1 MMKKVLLLSLI
12 VLISLIATPFSNV
25 FAQLP
30 KQLSWQGFVRDN
42 NNAALN
48 QSVPMTFAI
57 YEQEFGGSPIW
68 LEVQEVSAINGYVN
82 VYLGK
87 QNPLNLPFDKQYWLQ
102 ITVGNGNPMPRTALT
117 PVPYALKALNAPPDG
132 PAGGDLTGDY
142 PNPSIRD
149 GAVTQAKLDPNVQ
162 AFPRG
167 PAGGDLD
174 GSYPNPTIKPSAVI
188 RNITPGSITQDKL
201 APNVTVPPS
210 GPASGDL
217 TGVYPDP
224 LIAPG
229 AVKTDRIFNG
239 AVTTI
244 KLADGAVTT
253 AKIADLSV
261 TNGKLAPNS
270 VTTDK
275 IVNGTILLEDLNTE
289 VHDWFVNW
297 GDSAGGDLYGTYHNP
312 QVGGLRNVPINAT
325 PATNGQV
332 YMYDGN
338 TNQWV
343 ATTLAQD
350 VVGAFNNNQVRRF
363 WNIPLS
369 AQPTQTGQ
377 AYIYDGVLNQWAPG
391 GATLGDV
398 QGLFNDLQIQPST
411 VGVPELFATKVSG
424 VPTGKPNSTA
434 WNGSFLYYAYDATAP
449 ERLTYSAPAVDQT
462 SPVWD
467 AVNQTFVWGTPVVNV
482 RAPSLQGTGS
492 VADPIH
498 INRSAA
504 FVPADGA
511 VLYFDGTPGVGE
523 WQASKV
529 KPNNLH
535 TTNTANISTDG
546 YVLTWN
552 NTTGAMEWSVPA
564 ATVITSMP
572 VVGNGSAAQPV
583 TLSTDATFVAPDDVL
598 LFDGTAWD
606 GSKLTTAN
614 FFPAS
619 TDLEVIGAPNAIWPG
634 QVLGV
639 DDVTGTTVV
648 WKDPATT
655 DNNTLEGTGVP
666 SNPLQV
672 KAAGITGY
680 HIANQTILPQNI
692 APGPNGKAL
701 VSSGGAVVWGT
712 PQIFT
717 ASPIVGDG
725 SSAATAIT
733 LNKSGVG
740 ANDLYY
746 FDGTD
751 WVPGKIAT
759 AMIVDGAVT
768 SQKIADG
775 TIVTADLA
783 DGAVNSAKI
792 LDNSVTTDD
801 ITDGTIATVDIAN
814 NAVTTQKI
822 APSANINQFLVT
834 DNLGNSNW
842 AAFNKSS
849 KFSGDGVTSPL
860 DIAAGAITSTELADG
875 AVTSAKIAN
884 GTILNEDLAANSV
897 NSSNIV
903 DGSIVDADVNSA
915 AAIAGTKID
924 PNFGSQN
931 VATTGT
937 LAAGATTITGNLT
950 LNGNV
955 LGANNIVL
963 DGDAAGGDL
972 AGTYPNPT
980 IAPGAVDLTN
990 LAPGTTNGQIIW
1002 WDNVATAWQ
1011 LSGTTAPTDGQVL
1024 KWAAVPGQVEWAQ
1037 DGLTIPWAYSNAH
1050 TTTMFSLENTA
1061 AAAGTIINANMN
1073 TGDGTG
1079 GVPMVTFD
1087 GGNTGEA
1094 TVSITRTAQTG
1105 VGNGA
1110 LNVTT
1115 NFDQLNANSGA
1126 VNIVQTVVNVDPYN
1140 TWGLMVTNTVA
1151 TTPAAT
1157 PNTLIHRAGW
1167 FASDVD
1173 KGNGVGLDV
1182 SSINGTQNIGVL
1194 AQVNTTAFPSLVAG
1208 ADVGA
1213 YINNPGGTT
1222 LDWGAAIYAA
1232 GAGEGA
1238 YIQSGTGR
1246 AVNAFNNSTTN
1257 PTIQTINGA
1266 SGSALWA
1273 ISSPANGTTDN
1284 NYVAVVRNNSG
1295 SNGRT
1300 MLIEGYTNAGGAI
1313 PALDNN
1319 GATFTDANDA
1329 VVVIRNTNATL
1340 ANSSNLLALKT
1351 YGSIQANSSI
1361 AGNTI
1366 VGFNDIYVGDP
1377 NGIYQQFTPPGAAG
1391 DPVEVNGMP
1400 GFDGRM
1406 KINGTLDIF
1415 PPPIPGPTDS
1425 RWEFRVVGD
1434 AQIDGVLNAGL
1445 IFGSLAL
1452 PQDNI
1457 FLGDNTNTADKV
1469 VLPSGDV
1476 LNDVLITWQ
1485 SAGNGRAQVRSVRP
1499 AAGTSIITAINDAG
1513 TVGTINLNRIQ
1524 TGAADQFLV
1533 NNAGTNVWQALNINA
1548 TLTGNGVG
1556 TALGINLANPNTWT
1570 GTQTFSAAGNGI
1582 VVTTNA
1588 QFDGDVTLGNAN
1600 TDNVVFNADV
1610 NSNIIPNTDNVFD
1623 LGSGAQR
1630 WHDIFYGG
1638 TLAGGAASFSSLT
1651 VTGTSDL
1658 QGQIINSTA
1667 NNGGAVYV
1675 NDLFTATGPVVHQ
1688 STTDLQQSVFNSTAN
1703 NGGAVHVNDLL
1714 TVVGATDLQSTLNV
1728 TGVATFQSTIDAQQ
1742 SITNSTGN
1750 NGGAVHINDAFTV
1763 AAFPTTL
1770 NGSLT
1775 VVGTSD
1781 LQQSISNTTGN
1792 NGGAVYV
1799 NDLFTVVNATT
1810 LQGTLDAQQAIS
1822 NSTANNGGAVYV
1834 NDLFTVVNATT
1845 LQGTLDAQQ
1854 AISNST
1860 ANNGGNVYVND
1871 GFQVTG
1877 AALFDGDV
1885 TLGNANTDN
1894 VVFTADVNSNIIPN
1908 TDNTYDLGS
1917 AAQRWRDIYWG
1928 GSLFGGD
1935 AVFNN
1940 LQVNNNTDLRGNIFN
1955 TSISTPATPL
1965 TFADDMIP
1973 SNNLAY
1979 DFGTAAN
1986 LWRSGNFGAL
1996 STYAAGGISVNNGG
2010 GIFVAAGG
2018 GISVQNGNIV
2028 AIAGSFSGSGTVRI
2042 NVNEPLQLNGT
2053 GYLKHNTATLPV
2065 GAAGDPQNFTVVN
2078 GNTTLSNGTSG
2089 ASNTLTVI
2097 SNGANSTGI
2106 NASSSNAINN
2116 GFATIYGGKNSG
2128 GDGAA
2133 GWFEDLGSGN
2143 GSILFATNDA
2153 GSPSTNRYVAEF
2165 RSDDGTDNATLF
2177 VTNNNGEDLTN
2188 PPTAVSQAM
2197 AVDVNEGAVKLSYTT
2212 AANLTELSQRGNAV
2226 VISYSGAANIA
2237 AGNLPPGVDGQILY
2251 IHVQNAV
2258 TVLGTAY
2265 AANTVAALVYANGA
2279 WRLVQ

>member
-42 NNAALN
+42 NNAVLN

-68 LEVQEVSAINGYVN
+68 LEVQEVSAVNGYVN

-244 KLADGAVTT
+244 KLADGSVTT

-261 TNGKLAPNS
+261 TNNKLAPNS

-297 GDSAGGDLYGTYHNP
+297 GDPAGGDLYGTYHNP

-332 YMYDGN
+332 YMYDSN

-350 VVGAFNNNQVRRF
+350 VVGPFNNNQVRRL

-369 AQPTQTGQ
+369 AVPTQTGQ
-377 AYIYDGVLNQWAPG
+377 AYIYNATLNNWQPG

-398 QGLFNDLQIQPST
+398 QGLFNNLQIQPNT
-411 VGVPELFATKVSG
+411 VGVPELFATKVTG
-424 VPTGKPNSTA
+424 VPTGKPNSSL
-434 WNGSFLYYAYDATAP
+434 WNGSFVYFAYDTTAP
-449 ERLTYSAPAVDQT
+449 ERLTYSAPAQDKT

-467 AVNQTFVWGTPVVNV
+467 ATNQTF
-482 RAPSLQGTGS
+482 
-492 VADPIH
+492 
-498 INRSAA
+498 
-504 FVPADGA
+504 
-511 VLYFDGTPGVGE
+511 
-523 WQASKV
+523 
-529 KPNNLH
+529 
-535 TTNTANISTDG
+535 
-546 YVLTWN
+546 
-552 NTTGAMEWSVPA
+552 
-564 ATVITSMP
+564 
-572 VVGNGSAAQPV
+572 
-583 TLSTDATFVAPDDVL
+583 
-598 LFDGTAWD
+598 
-606 GSKLTTAN
+606 
-614 FFPAS
+614 
-619 TDLEVIGAPNAIWPG
+619 
-634 QVLGV
+634 
-639 DDVTGTTVV
+639 
-648 WKDPATT
+648 
-655 DNNTLEGTGVP
+655 
-666 SNPLQV
+666 
-672 KAAGITGY
+672 
-680 HIANQTILPQNI
+680 
-692 APGPNGKAL
+692 
-701 VSSGGAVVWGT
+701 VWGT

-717 ASPIVGDG
+717 ASPIVGNG

-733 LNKSGVG
+733 LNTSGVG

-746 FDGTD
+746 FNGTN

-759 AMIVDGAVT
+759 PMILDGAVT
-768 SQKIADG
+768 SQKILDG

-822 APSANINQFLVT
+822 APSTNINQFLVT

-842 AAFNKSS
+842 AAFNKTS
-849 KFSGDGVTSPL
+849 KFSGDGVNTPL
-860 DIAAGAITSTELADG
+860 DIAAGAITSTELADNS
-875 AVTSAKIAN
+875 VTSAKILD
-884 GTILNEDLAANSV
+884 GTIQNADLAANSV
-897 NSSNIV
+897 GSANII
-903 DGSIVDADVNSA
+903 DGSIVDADVDAA
-915 AAIAGTKID
+915 AAIAGTKIN
-924 PNFGSQN
+924 PNFGSQPIT
-931 VATTGT
+931 TTGT

-963 DGDAAGGDL
+963 DGDPAGGAL

-980 IAPGAVDLTN
+980 IAPGAVTLTN
-990 LAPGTTNGQIIW
+990 LAPGTTNGQVMW
-1002 WDNVATAWQ
+1002 WNNVGTTWQ
-1011 LSGTTAPTDGQVL
+1011 LSGTTAPNDEQVL
-1024 KWAAVPGQVEWAQ
+1024 KWSAVPGQIEWAN
-1037 DGLTIPWAYSNAH
+1037 DGLTIPFIYSKAH

-1087 GGNTGEA
+1087 GGNTGQA

-1115 NFDQLNANSGA
+1115 EFNQLNANSGA
-1126 VNIVQTVVNVDPYN
+1126 VNIVQTVDNVDPYN
-1140 TWGLMVTNTVA
+1140 TWGLMATNTVIN
-1151 TTPAAT
+1151 TPAAT

-1167 FASDVD
+1167 FAADVD
-1173 KGNGVGLDV
+1173 KGNSIGIDV
-1182 SSINGTQNIGVL
+1182 SAINGTQNIGIL
-1194 AQVNTTAFPSLVAG
+1194 SQANTTTFPTLTSG
-1208 ADVGA
+1208 ADYGA
-1213 YINNPGGTT
+1213 YIRNLGGTT
-1222 LDWGAAIYAA
+1222 LDWGAGIFVDNAA
-1232 GAGEGA
+1232 EGLYVEA
-1238 YIQSGTGR
+1238 DNGR
-1246 AVNAFNNSTTN
+1246 AVNAFNSSTTN
-1257 PTIQTINGA
+1257 PTMQLNNGDQ
-1266 SGSALWA
+1266 GPALWA
-1273 ISSPANGTTDN
+1273 TSAPANGTNDI

-1295 SNGRT
+1295 GNGRS
-1300 MLIEGYTNAGGAI
+1300 MLIEGYTNAGVAI

-1319 GATFTDANDA
+1319 GVNFTDNNDA

-1377 NGIYQQFTPPGAAG
+1377 NGTYQKFNPPASPG
-1391 DPVEVNGMP
+1391 DPVVVSGMP

-1406 KINGTLDIF
+1406 WIKGTADIF
-1415 PPPIPGPTDS
+1415 PPPIPGPTNS
-1425 RWEFRVVGD
+1425 KWELRVIGD

-1452 PQDNI
+1452 PQNQI
-1457 FLGDNTNTADKV
+1457 FVGDNTNTADKV
-1469 VLPSGDV
+1469 TLPNNAN
-1476 LNDVLITWQ
+1476 NDVIMTWA
-1485 SAGNGRAQVRSVRP
+1485 SSGVANATVKSVRP
-1499 AAGTSIITAINDAG
+1499 QAGTTIVTAINDPG
-1513 TVGTINLNRIQ
+1513 TTGTINLNRIQ
-1524 TGAADQFLV
+1524 TGAANQFLV
-1533 NNAGTNVWQALNINA
+1533 NNAGNNVWQALNINT

-1556 TALGINLANPNTWT
+1556 TPLGINLANPNTWT

-1610 NSNIIPNTDNVFD
+1610 NSNIIPNINISFN
-1623 LGSGAQR
+1623 LGSPTQR
-1630 WHDIFYGG
+1630 WNNIYYGG
-1638 TLAGGAASFSSLT
+1638 SLVGGAASFSSLT
-1651 VTGTSDL
+1651 VTGQSDL
-1658 QGQIINSTA
+1658 QGQIVNTSG

-1675 NDLFTATGPVVHQ
+1675 NDLLTVVGVTALQSSLNVTGAVTHQNTTVHQ
-1688 STTDLQQSVFNSTAN
+1688 GTTDLQQSVFNSTAN

-1714 TVVGATDLQSTLNV
+1714 TVVGATALQSTLTV
-1728 TGVATFQSTIDAQQ
+1728 TGATQLNNTLNVVGASTFQNTIDAQQ
-1742 SITNSTGN
+1742 S
-1750 NGGAVHINDAFTV
+1750 
-1763 AAFPTTL
+1763 
-1770 NGSLT
+1770 
-1775 VVGTSD
+1775 
-1781 LQQSISNTTGN
+1781 
-1792 NGGAVYV
+1792 
-1799 NDLFTVVNATT
+1799 
-1810 LQGTLDAQQAIS
+1810 IS
-1822 NSTANNGGAVYV
+1822 NSTANNGGAVHV
-1834 NDLFTVVNATT
+1834 NDLLTVVGATALQST
-1845 LQGTLDAQQ
+1845 LTVTGATQLNNTLNVVGASTFQNTIDAQQ
-1854 AISNST
+1854 AISNT
-1860 ANNGGNVYVND
+1860 TGNNGGNVYVND
-1871 GFQVTG
+1871 NFQVTG
-1877 AALFDGDV
+1877 NTFLDGNV

-1894 VVFTADVNSNIIPN
+1894 ISVPGEFISHLIPDADNI
-1908 TDNTYDLGS
+1908 YDLGENVTPK
-1917 AAQRWRDIYWG
+1917 RWRNIYYSG
-1928 GSLFGGD
+1928 TLFGGD
-1935 AVFNN
+1935 GNFVN
-1940 LQVNNNTDLRGNIFN
+1940 LTVTN
-1955 TSISTPATPL
+1955 TSNLGDAIGDAVNLNGT
-1965 TFADDMIP
+1965 IQ
-1973 SNNLAY
+1973 NNLAGQSLIFA
-1979 DFGTAAN
+1979 DHLLPNVTNTFDIGA
-1986 LWRSGNFGAL
+1986 SGNTWRAGYFDGIN
-1996 STYAAGGISVNNGG
+1996 TYGAGGVTISNTGGLAITGSG
-2010 GIFVAAGG
+2010 GITVAT
-2018 GISVQNGNIV
+2018 GNIQ
-2028 AIAGSFSGSGTVRI
+2028 ATTGSFSGAGTVRI
-2042 NVNEPLQLNGT
+2042 ANNENLMLNGT
-2053 GYLKHNTATLPV
+2053 GYLKSSTSTVEV
-2065 GAAGDPQNFTVVN
+2065 GATGDPQNLRVN
-2078 GNTTLSNGTSG
+2078 RGNLIMSNGTANFSNGSSG
-2089 ASNTLTVI
+2089 NTNTLEVN
-2097 SNGANSTGI
+2097 SNGTNN
-2106 NASSSNAINN
+2106 NAIVAVSSNAIGNN
-2116 GFATIYGGKNSG
+2116 FATIYGGKASG

-2133 GWFEDLGSGN
+2133 GWFEDTGSGD
-2143 GSILFATNDA
+2143 GSILFASND
-2153 GSPSTNRYVAEF
+2153 GGTPSTNRYVAEF
-2165 RSDDGTDNATLF
+2165 RSDDGTDSPTLF
-2177 VTNNNGEDLTN
+2177 VTNRNGNT
-2188 PPTAVSQAM
+2188 TTQ
-2197 AVDVNEGAVKLSYTT
+2197 AVDIEQGSVKLSYET
-2212 AANLTELSQRGNAV
+2212 AANNTELSNRGYAAV
-2226 VISYSGAANIA
+2226 IYYTAIANTNPDFP
-2237 AGNLPPGVDGQILY
+2237 NLPPGVNGQILY
-2251 IHVQNAV
+2251 LVVENGQNSCF
-2258 TVLGTAY
+2258 GTRNILAGEVITFIY
-2265 AANTVAALVYANGA
+2265 AGGSWRIAAIN
-2279 WRLVQ
+2279 

>member
-42 NNAALN
+42 NAALN
-48 QSVPMTFAI
+48 QAVPMTFAI

-68 LEVQEVSAINGYVN
+68 LEVQEVSAVNGYVN

-174 GSYPNPTIKPSAVI
+174 GSYPNPTIKPSAVL

-297 GDSAGGDLYGTYHNP
+297 GDPAGGDLYGTYHNP

-332 YMYDGN
+332 YMYDSN

-350 VVGAFNNNQVRRF
+350 VVGAFNNNQVRRL

-398 QGLFNDLQIQPST
+398 QGLFNNLQIQPNT

-424 VPTGKPNSTA
+424 VPTGKPSSSA
-434 WNGSFLYYAYDATAP
+434 WNGSLLYYAYDATAP
-449 ERLTYSAPAVDQT
+449 ERLTYSAPAVDKT

-492 VADPIH
+492 ATDPIH

-511 VLYFDGTPGVGE
+511 VLYFNGTPGIGE
-523 WQASKV
+523 WQAQKIR
-529 KPNNLH
+529 PTNLH
-535 TTNTANISTDG
+535 TTNTANVSTDG

-564 ATVITSMP
+564 ATVVTSMP
-572 VVGNGSAAQPV
+572 VVGNGSASNPV
-583 TLSTDATFVAPDDVL
+583 TLSTSATFVAPDDVL

-666 SNPLQV
+666 SNPLQI
-672 KAAGITGY
+672 KAAGVTGF

-733 LNKSGVG
+733 LNKAGVG

-759 AMIVDGAVT
+759 AMIIDGAVT
-768 SQKIADG
+768 SQKIDDG

-792 LDNSVTTDD
+792 LDNSVTSDD

-814 NAVTTQKI
+814 DAVTTQKI

-842 AAFNKSS
+842 AAFNKTSA
-849 KFSGDGVTSPL
+849 FSGDGVNTPL
-860 DIAAGAITSTELADG
+860 DLNPISGDDIADGAITTAKLADG
-875 AVTSAKIAN
+875 AVTTVKIADNAVTDAKIAD
-884 GTILNEDLAANSV
+884 GTISMSKFA
-897 NSSNIV
+897 
-903 DGSIVDADVNSA
+903 
-915 AAIAGTKID
+915 
-924 PNFGSQN
+924 
-931 VATTGT
+931 
-937 LAAGATTITGNLT
+937 
-950 LNGNV
+950 NGN
-955 LGANNIVL
+955 
-963 DGDAAGGDL
+963 
-972 AGTYPNPT
+972 
-980 IAPGAVDLTN
+980 
-990 LAPGTTNGQIIW
+990 TNGQIMW
-1002 WDNVATAWQ
+1002 WNNVGSTWQ
-1011 LSGTTAPTDGQVL
+1011 LSGTTAPTDKQVL
-1024 KWAAVPGQVEWAQ
+1024 KWSAVPGQVEWAQ
-1037 DGLTIPWAYSNAH
+1037 DALTIPWLYSDAH

-1126 VNIVQTVVNVDPYN
+1126 VNIVQTVNNVDPYN

-1157 PNTLIHRAGW
+1157 PASLIHRAGW

-1173 KGNGVGLDV
+1173 KGRGVGLDV
-1182 SSINGTQNIGVL
+1182 SSINGTENIGVL

-1208 ADVGA
+1208 ADIGA
-1213 YINNPGGTT
+1213 YINNPGGTI

-1246 AVNAFNNSTTN
+1246 AVNAFNTSTTN

-1266 SGSALWA
+1266 AGSAFWA
-1273 ISSPANGTTDN
+1273 TSAPANGTTDN

-1295 SNGRT
+1295 TNGRT
-1300 MLIEGYTNAGGAI
+1300 MLIEGYTNDGGAI

-1319 GATFTDANDA
+1319 GVAFTDANDA
-1329 VVVIRNTNATL
+1329 VVVIRNNNATL

-1366 VGFNDIYVGDP
+1366 VGFNDIFVGDP

-1445 IFGSLAL
+1445 IFGTLAL
-1452 PQDNI
+1452 PQHNI
-1457 FLGDNTNTADKV
+1457 FVGDNTNAADKV
-1469 VLPSGDV
+1469 VLPAGDP
-1476 LNDVLITWQ
+1476 LNDVLITWV
-1485 SAGNGRAQVRSVRP
+1485 SSGNGRAQVRSVRP

-1513 TVGTINLNRIQ
+1513 TSGTINLNRIQ
-1524 TGAADQFLV
+1524 TGAANQFLV

-1600 TDNVVFNADV
+1600 TDNVVFNAEV
-1610 NSNIIPNTDNVFD
+1610 NSHIVPNIHNTYD
-1623 LGSGAQR
+1623 LGTNAQR
-1630 WHDIFYGG
+1630 WRDIYYSG
-1638 TLAGGAASFSSLT
+1638 TLSGGAASFSSLT
-1651 VTGTSDL
+1651 VTGQSDL
-1658 QGQIINSTA
+1658 QGQIVNTSA

-1675 NDLFTATGPVVHQ
+1675 NDLFTVTGAVTHQSTTVHQ
-1688 STTDLQQSVFNSTAN
+1688 GTTDLQQSVFNST
-1703 NGGAVHVNDLL
+1703 
-1714 TVVGATDLQSTLNV
+1714 
-1728 TGVATFQSTIDAQQ
+1728 
-1742 SITNSTGN
+1742 GN
-1750 NGGAVHINDAFTV
+1750 NGGAVH
-1763 AAFPTTL
+1763 
-1770 NGSLT
+1770 
-1775 VVGTSD
+1775 
-1781 LQQSISNTTGN
+1781 
-1792 NGGAVYV
+1792 V

-1810 LQGTLDAQQAIS
+1810 LQGTLDAQNAISNTTGNNGGAVYVNDLLTVTGATALQSTLNVTGAATFQSTIDAQQSIS
-1822 NSTANNGGAVYV
+1822 NSTANNGGAVHV
-1834 NDLFTVVNATT
+1834 NDAFTVVNATT

-1854 AISNST
+1854 AITNTTANNGGAVFVNDLFTVTQQSDLQQTIVNST
-1860 ANNGGNVYVND
+1860 ANNGGNVFVGD
-1871 GFQVTG
+1871 GFQVSG
-1877 AALFDGDV
+1877 NALFDADV
-1885 TLGNANTDN
+1885 TLGDANTDN
-1894 VVFTADVNSNIIPN
+1894 VVFTADVNSHIIPN
-1908 TDNTYDLGS
+1908 TDNTFDLGS
-1917 AAQRWRDIYWG
+1917 GVQRWRDIYWG
-1928 GSLFGGD
+1928 GTLFGGD
-1935 AVFNN
+1935 AEFNN
-1940 LQVNNNTDLRGNIFN
+1940 LRVNNNTDLRGNIFN
-1955 TSISTPATPL
+1955 TSPSTPATPL

-1979 DFGTAAN
+1979 DIGTAAN

-2010 GIFVAAGG
+2010 GIYVAAGG

-2065 GAAGDPQNFTVVN
+2065 GAAGDPQNFKVGN
-2078 GNTTLSNGTSG
+2078 GNTELSNGTSG
-2089 ASNTLTVI
+2089 ATNTLRVI
-2097 SNGANSTGI
+2097 SNGANN
-2106 NASSSNAINN
+2106 NAIYATSSNAIGNS
-2116 GFATIYGGKNSG
+2116 FATIWGAKLSG
-2128 GDGAA
+2128 GNGAA

-2153 GSPSTNRYVAEF
+2153 GNPSTNQYVAEF
-2165 RSDDGTDNATLF
+2165 RSDDGTDAATLF
-2177 VTNNNGEDLTN
+2177 VTNRNGNSST
-2188 PPTAVSQAM
+2188 Q
-2197 AVDVNEGAVKLSYTT
+2197 AVDIEAGSVKLAYET
-2212 AANLTELSQRGNAV
+2212 AANNTELNNKGYAS
-2226 VISYSGAANIA
+2226 VIYYTAAANTNPGFANLPSGAVN
-2237 AGNLPPGVDGQILY
+2237 GQILY
-2251 IHVQNAV
+2251 VVFQNAQNNCFGGRNILAGE
-2258 TVLGTAY
+2258 VLTFIY
-2265 AANTVAALVYANGA
+2265 AGGA
-2279 WRLVQ
+2279 WRIAATN